1 MSARDW
7 LTLHATQMMESVCFF
22 LFCRWGHLEM
32 AKVLVEAGARPE
44 QRWWYSWVLLV
55 LFFPLLAR
63 FSYFKSIFCTT
74 LTKILFHPKHVHI
87 SLSSKLMAI
96 DVKTSGRLVLIH
108 WHGYS
113 CLNSGWYG
121 RRCNCNSKHAHR
133 YSPPMGIVIIINLF
147 YFKARNQIGDVFFFK
162 VCNCCLKLWTFK
174 GGFLSSRGSQTEW
187 GEQRRMNYW
196 KISQHRMDGK
206 LKTFIYM

>member
-7 LTLHATQMMESVCFF
+7 LTLYATQMMESVCFF
-22 LFCRWGHLEM
+22 FYF
-32 AKVLVEAGARPE
+32 AGGGTWKW
-44 QRWWYSWVLLV
+44 QRCLLRRGQG
-55 LFFPLLAR
+55 LSRGDDTHEYYLYWFSHFPLLAR
-63 FSYFKSIFCTT
+63 FSYFKFIFCTT
-74 LTKILFHPKHVHI
+74 VTKILFHPKHVHMWRYI

-133 YSPPMGIVIIINLF
+133 YSPPMGIVIIINLSF
-147 YFKARNQIGDVFFFK
+147 FKASTQTGDVFCF
-162 VCNCCLKLWTFK
+162 
-174 GGFLSSRGSQTEW
+174 
-187 GEQRRMNYW
+187 
-196 KISQHRMDGK
+196 
-206 LKTFIYM
+206 

>member
-1 MSARDW
+1 MNSSLGSIVPLAFFTLFTAAQWNLWQLHRFHIQIVMSWIVLSNVSQR
-7 LTLHATQMMESVCFF
+7 LTYFVCYPDDGICLFF
-22 LFCRWGHLEM
+22 SILQVGALGNGKSACWGGGKAWAEVMILM
-32 AKVLVEAGARPE
+32 SITCTV
-44 QRWWYSWVLLV
+44 
-55 LFFPLLAR
+55 FPLLAR
-63 FSYFKSIFCTT
+63 FSYFKFIFCTT
-74 LTKILFHPKHVHI
+74 VTKILFHPKHVHI

-147 YFKARNQIGDVFFFK
+147 SFKASNQTGDVFFF
-162 VCNCCLKLWTFK
+162 
-174 GGFLSSRGSQTEW
+174 
-187 GEQRRMNYW
+187 
-196 KISQHRMDGK
+196 
-206 LKTFIYM
+206 

>member
-7 LTLHATQMMESVCFF
+7 LTLYATQMMESVCFF

-32 AKVLVEAGARPE
+32 TKVLVEAGARPE

-74 LTKILFHPKHVHI
+74 VTKILFHPKHVHI

-133 YSPPMGIVIIINLF
+133 YSPPMGIVIIINLSF
-147 YFKARNQIGDVFFFK
+147 FKASTQTGDVFCF
-162 VCNCCLKLWTFK
+162 
-174 GGFLSSRGSQTEW
+174 
-187 GEQRRMNYW
+187 
-196 KISQHRMDGK
+196 
-206 LKTFIYM
+206 